1 MIEKSTN
8 LEELFEDLSNLVN
21 SLEDTAD
28 KTNILKRYS
37 NALSNRL
44 KCILRSIKTIEDSQQ
59 NLAHSFF
66 EMRSIQMK
74 RIDQPTDIGAYI
86 DLCRS
91 AKIFMI
97 EGTKLIKLGCPNFIA
112 ITEE

>member
-44 KCILRSIKTIEDSQQ
+44 KCILRSIKTIEDS
-59 NLAHSFF
+59 
-66 EMRSIQMK
+66 
-74 RIDQPTDIGAYI
+74 
-86 DLCRS
+86 
-91 AKIFMI
+91 
-97 EGTKLIKLGCPNFIA
+97 
-112 ITEE
+112 